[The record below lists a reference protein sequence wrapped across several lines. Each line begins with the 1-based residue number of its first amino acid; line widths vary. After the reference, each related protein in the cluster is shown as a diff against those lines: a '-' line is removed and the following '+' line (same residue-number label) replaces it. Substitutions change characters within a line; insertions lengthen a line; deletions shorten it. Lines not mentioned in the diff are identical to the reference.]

1 MSIMKGEEI
10 MTENRIEEFF
20 EEEQDIGEEAIVEY
34 DITTSPRDLTPANI
48 VDMIDSGII
57 EIPLFQRN
65 YVWDI
70 KKASRL
76 VESLI
81 LGLPVP
87 ELFFYTEGDDNNT
100 YKIIDGQQRF
110 LSIYF
115 FVKGRFPK
123 NSASRFMIRKG
134 INEGAALEELLPDNK
149 IFQDFT
155 LKLSDD
161 STNQSRYHGHKFL
174 TLDKDTQIKFRLRR
188 FLRTVVVRQNKP
200 DDNSS
205 SMFEIFNRLNT
216 GGTPLNAQEIR
227 ASLYYCDFYKM
238 IVRLNHQENWRELM
252 GKPTQDLHSND
263 IELIL
268 RSIALLHESETYT
281 PKMVTFLN
289 EFSQK
294 TKKFDA
300 EYIEYLENLFNSFVE
315 ACSMLG
321 ERAFF
326 RNNRFSKTL
335 FESVFVAACTNAF
348 STKTLITDKIDKTS
362 FEKLKDD
369 ELFISFLL
377 SGSSSSDNIKG
388 RIKRAKEIIRL
399 SEESCNE

>member
-1 MSIMKGEEI
+1 MEATKIVDD
-10 MTENRIEEFF
+10 FF
-20 EEEQDIGEEAIVEY
+20 EEEKDVGEEAIVEY

-70 KKASRL
+70 KKASKL

-110 LSIYF
+110 LSMYF

-123 NSASRFMIRKG
+123 NADSRFTIREG
-134 INEGAALEELLPDNK
+134 INEGKELTDLLTNNS
-149 IFQDFT
+149 IFKDFK
-155 LKLSDD
+155 LDLSDD
-161 STNQSRYHGHKFL
+161 PASTSRYHGKSFADL
-174 TLDKDTQIKFRLRR
+174 EKDTQIKLRLRR

-200 DDNSS
+200 DDDSS

-227 ASLYYCDFYKM
+227 ASLYYCDFYKVL
-238 IVRLNHQENWRELM
+238 VRLNAKEEWRDLM

-268 RSIALLHESETYT
+268 RSFALLIDENNYA
-281 PKMVTFLN
+281 PKMVNFLN
-289 EFSQK
+289 TFSYK
-294 TKKFDA
+294 TKKFT
-300 EYIEYLENLFNSFVE
+300 EEENTYLENLFMSFID
-315 ACSMLG
+315 ACSSLG
-321 ERAFF
+321 EKAFI

-335 FESVFVAACTNAF
+335 FESVFVAACAHAYENKVTI
-348 STKTLITDKIDKTS
+348 SKKIDPAS
-362 FEKLKDD
+362 FEMLKEDK
-369 ELFISFLL
+369 EFVSYLL
-377 SGSSSSDNIKG
+377 SGSSSTDNIKG
-388 RIKRAKEIIRL
+388 RINRAKQLIKFIEG
-399 SEESCNE
+399 

>member
-1 MSIMKGEEI
+1 MEYK
-10 MTENRIEEFF
+10 NDLDFF
-20 EEEQDIGEEAIVEY
+20 EEDKDTGEEELIEY
-34 DITTSPRDLTPANI
+34 DITTSPRDLTPASI
-48 VDMIDSGII
+48 VDMIDSNII
-57 EIPLFQRN
+57 EVPLFQRN

-70 KKASRL
+70 KKASKL

-87 ELFFYTEGDDNNT
+87 ELFFYSEGDENNT

-123 NSASRFMIRKG
+123 NNDSRIIIRKE
-134 INEGAALEELLPDNK
+134 IKDSKALCDLLPDNDLF
-149 IFQDFT
+149 IDFT

-161 STNQSRYHGHKFL
+161 TTNQSKYTDKKFL
-174 TLDKDTQIKFRLRR
+174 TLDKDTQIKFKLRR

-200 DDNSS
+200 DDNCS

-216 GGTPLNAQEIR
+216 GGTHLNAQEIR

-238 IVRLNHQENWRELM
+238 IVKLNNQNEWRELL

-268 RSIALLHESETYT
+268 RSFALLLKTDSYK
-281 PKMVTFLN
+281 PKMVNFLN
-289 EFSQK
+289 KFSQE
-294 TKKFDA
+294 TKKFTSG
-300 EYIEYLENLFNSFVE
+300 YIDYLESLFSSFIK
-315 ACSMLG
+315 ACSLLD
-321 ERAFF
+321 EKAFF
-326 RNNRFSKTL
+326 RNNKFSKTL
-335 FESVFVAACTNAF
+335 FESVFVATTRPSYDRHELVKN
-348 STKTLITDKIDKTS
+348 KIDAITFDS
-362 FEKLKDD
+362 LKND
-369 ELFISFLL
+369 EEFVSYLL

-388 RIKRAKEIIRL
+388 RINRAKEIIKL
-399 SEESCNE
+399 HEDNCDE

>member
-1 MSIMKGEEI
+1 MDAKKII
-10 MTENRIEEFF
+10 DEFF

-70 KKASRL
+70 KKASKL

-123 NSASRFMIRKG
+123 TTDSRFMIRDG
-134 INEGAALEELLPDNK
+134 INEGKELETLLPDNK
-149 IFQDFT
+149 IFKDFV
-155 LKLSDD
+155 LELSEDA
-161 STNQSRYHGHKFL
+161 SSPSRYNGKKFA

-227 ASLYYCDFYKM
+227 ASLYYCDFYKAL
-238 IVRLNHQENWRELM
+238 VRLNAEEKWRALM

-268 RSIALLHESETYT
+268 RSIALLKDGDNYA
-281 PKMVTFLN
+281 PKMVNFLN
-289 EFSQK
+289 SFSQK
-294 TKKFDA
+294 TKKFSKD
-300 EYIEYLENLFNSFVE
+300 ETNYFENLFLSFIDS
-315 ACSMLG
+315 CSLLG
-321 ERAFF
+321 EKAFF
-326 RNNRFSKTL
+326 RNSRFSKTL
-335 FESVFVAACTNAF
+335 FESVFVAACTNAYA
-348 STKTLITDKIDKTS
+348 DKAMVCKMIDPTS
-362 FEKLKDD
+362 FETLKND
-369 ELFISFLL
+369 EKFISYLL

-388 RIKRAKEIIRL
+388 RINRAKEVIRFI
-399 SEESCNE
+399 EEC

>member
-1 MSIMKGEEI
+1 MNMIESKKGKEFD
-10 MTENRIEEFF
+10 FF
-20 EEEQDIGEEAIVEY
+20 EDEIDEGDEAIVEY

-70 KKASRL
+70 KKASKL

-87 ELFFYTEGDDNNT
+87 ELFFYSEGDENNT
-100 YKIIDGQQRF
+100 YKIIDGQQRL

-123 NSASRFMIRKG
+123 NTDSRLMIRKG
-134 INEGAALEELLPDNK
+134 INSGTEFDSVIADNT
-149 IFQDFT
+149 IFRDFT
-155 LKLSDD
+155 LQLDD
-161 STNQSRYHGHKFL
+161 STQSTSRYHEKKFL

-188 FLRTVVVRQNKP
+188 YLRTVVVRQNKP

-216 GGTPLNAQEIR
+216 GGTPLNHQEIR
-227 ASLYYCDFYKM
+227 ASLYYCAFYGMMVK
-238 IVRLNHQENWRELM
+238 LNNEDKWRCLLE
-252 GKPTQDLHSND
+252 KTTEDLHCND

-268 RSIALLHESETYT
+268 RSFALLQNEKKYA
-281 PKMVTFLN
+281 PKMAVFLN
-289 EFSQK
+289 SYSQESKAFSK
-294 TKKFDA
+294 
-300 EYIEYLENLFNSFVE
+300 EYIEYLYQLFLSFVDS
-315 ACSMLG
+315 CSGLG
-321 ERAFF
+321 GKAFF

-335 FESVFVAACTNAF
+335 FESVFVATCKAAF
-348 STKTLITDKIDKTS
+348 AKRELVKGKIEKKS
-362 FEKLKDD
+362 FECLKND
-369 ELFISFLL
+369 ELFISYLQ
-377 SGSSSSDNIKG
+377 SGSSSRDNILG
-388 RIKRAKEIIRL
+388 RINRAIDIIVI
-399 SEESCNE
+399 NGDAM

>member
-1 MSIMKGEEI
+1 M
-10 MTENRIEEFF
+10 
-20 EEEQDIGEEAIVEY
+20 
-34 DITTSPRDLTPANI
+34 
-48 VDMIDSGII
+48 
-57 EIPLFQRN
+57 
-65 YVWDI
+65 
-70 KKASRL
+70 
-76 VESLI
+76 
-81 LGLPVP
+81 
-87 ELFFYTEGDDNNT
+87 
-100 YKIIDGQQRF
+100 
-110 LSIYF
+110 SIYF

-123 NSASRFMIRKG
+123 NNASRFMIRKG

-161 STNQSRYHGHKFL
+161 STNQSRYHGEKFL

-227 ASLYYCDFYKM
+227 ASLYYCDFYRM
-238 IVRLNHQENWRELM
+238 LVRLNNQENWRELM

-294 TKKFDA
+294 TKKFDP
-300 EYIEYLENLFNSFVE
+300 EYIEYLENLFNSFIE
-315 ACSMLG
+315 ACSTLG

-348 STKTLITDKIDKTS
+348 TNKILLTGKVDKTS
-362 FEKLKDD
+362 FD
-369 ELFISFLL
+369 ELKVDETFVSYLL

-388 RIKRAKEIIRL
+388 RINRARKVVKICK
-399 SEESCNE
+399 ESCNE

>member
-1 MSIMKGEEI
+1 MDAKKII
-10 MTENRIEEFF
+10 DEFF
-20 EEEQDIGEEAIVEY
+20 EEEQDIGEEAIMEY

-70 KKASRL
+70 KKASKL

-123 NSASRFMIRKG
+123 TTDSRFMIRDG
-134 INEGAALEELLPDNK
+134 INEGKELETLLPDNR
-149 IFQDFT
+149 IFKDFV
-155 LKLSDD
+155 LELSEDA
-161 STNQSRYHGHKFL
+161 SSPSRYNGKKFA

-200 DDNSS
+200 DDNRS

-227 ASLYYCDFYKM
+227 ASLYYCDFYKAL
-238 IVRLNHQENWRELM
+238 VRLNAEEKWRALM

-268 RSIALLHESETYT
+268 RSIALLKDGDNYA
-281 PKMVTFLN
+281 PKMVNFLN
-289 EFSQK
+289 SFSQK
-294 TKKFDA
+294 TKKFSKD
-300 EYIEYLENLFNSFVE
+300 ETNYFENLFLSFIDS
-315 ACSMLG
+315 CSLLG
-321 ERAFF
+321 EKAFF
-326 RNNRFSKTL
+326 RNSRFSKTL
-335 FESVFVAACTNAF
+335 FESVFVAACTNAYAD
-348 STKTLITDKIDKTS
+348 KAMVCKKIDPTS
-362 FEKLKDD
+362 FETLKND
-369 ELFISFLL
+369 EKFISYLL

-388 RIKRAKEIIRL
+388 RINRAKEVIRFI
-399 SEESCNE
+399 EEC

>member
-1 MSIMKGEEI
+1 MDAKKII
-10 MTENRIEEFF
+10 DEFF

-70 KKASRL
+70 KKASKL

-123 NSASRFMIRKG
+123 TTDSRFMIRDG
-134 INEGAALEELLPDNK
+134 INEGKELETLLPDNK
-149 IFQDFT
+149 IFKDFV
-155 LKLSDD
+155 LELSEDA
-161 STNQSRYHGHKFL
+161 SSPSRYNGKKFA

-227 ASLYYCDFYKM
+227 ASLYYCDFYKAL
-238 IVRLNHQENWRELM
+238 VRLNAEEKWRALM

-268 RSIALLHESETYT
+268 RSIALLKDGDNYA
-281 PKMVTFLN
+281 PKMVNFLN
-289 EFSQK
+289 SFSQK
-294 TKKFDA
+294 TKKFSKD
-300 EYIEYLENLFNSFVE
+300 ETNYFENLFLSFIDS
-315 ACSMLG
+315 CSLLG
-321 ERAFF
+321 DKAFF
-326 RNNRFSKTL
+326 RNSRFSKTL
-335 FESVFVAACTNAF
+335 FESVFVAACTNAYAD
-348 STKTLITDKIDKTS
+348 KAMVCKKIDPTS
-362 FEKLKDD
+362 FETLKND
-369 ELFISFLL
+369 EKFISYLL

-388 RIKRAKEIIRL
+388 RINRAKEVIRFI
-399 SEESCNE
+399 EEC

>member
-1 MSIMKGEEI
+1 MDAKKII
-10 MTENRIEEFF
+10 DEFF

-70 KKASRL
+70 KKASKL

-123 NSASRFMIRKG
+123 TADSRFMIRDG
-134 INEGAALEELLPDNK
+134 INEGKELEMLLPDNK
-149 IFQDFT
+149 IFKDFV
-155 LKLSDD
+155 LELSEDA
-161 STNQSRYHGHKFL
+161 SSPSRYNGKKFA

-227 ASLYYCDFYKM
+227 ASLYYCDFYKAL
-238 IVRLNHQENWRELM
+238 VRLNAEEKWRSLM

-268 RSIALLHESETYT
+268 RSIALLKDGDNYA
-281 PKMVTFLN
+281 PKMVNFLN
-289 EFSQK
+289 SFSQK
-294 TKKFDA
+294 TKKFSKD
-300 EYIEYLENLFNSFVE
+300 ETNYFENLFLSFIDS
-315 ACSMLG
+315 CSLLG
-321 ERAFF
+321 EKAFF
-326 RNNRFSKTL
+326 RNSRFSKTL
-335 FESVFVAACTNAF
+335 FESVFVAACTNAYAD
-348 STKTLITDKIDKTS
+348 KAMVCKKIDPTS
-362 FEKLKDD
+362 FETLKND
-369 ELFISFLL
+369 EKFVSYLL

-388 RIKRAKEIIRL
+388 RINRAKEVIRFI
-399 SEESCNE
+399 EEC

>member
-1 MSIMKGEEI
+1 MDAKKII
-10 MTENRIEEFF
+10 DEFF

-70 KKASRL
+70 KKASKL

-123 NSASRFMIRKG
+123 TTDSRFMIRDG
-134 INEGAALEELLPDNK
+134 INEGKELETLLTDNK
-149 IFQDFT
+149 IFKDFV
-155 LKLSDD
+155 LELSEDA
-161 STNQSRYHGHKFL
+161 SSPSRYNGKKFA

-227 ASLYYCDFYKM
+227 ASLYYCDFYKAL
-238 IVRLNHQENWRELM
+238 VRLNAEEKWRALM

-268 RSIALLHESETYT
+268 RSIALLKDGDNYA
-281 PKMVTFLN
+281 PKMVNFLN
-289 EFSQK
+289 SFSQK
-294 TKKFDA
+294 TKKFSKD
-300 EYIEYLENLFNSFVE
+300 ETNYFENLFLSFIDS
-315 ACSMLG
+315 CSLLG
-321 ERAFF
+321 EKAFF
-326 RNNRFSKTL
+326 RNSRFSKTL
-335 FESVFVAACTNAF
+335 FESVFVVACTNAYAD
-348 STKTLITDKIDKTS
+348 KAMVCKKIDPTS
-362 FEKLKDD
+362 FETLKND
-369 ELFISFLL
+369 EKFISYLL

-388 RIKRAKEIIRL
+388 RINRAKEVIRFI
-399 SEESCNE
+399 EEC

>member
-1 MSIMKGEEI
+1 MQDNNILD
-10 MTENRIEEFF
+10 FF
-20 EEEQDIGEEAIVEY
+20 EEEHDIGEEAIVEY

-70 KKASRL
+70 YKASKL

-123 NSASRFMIRKG
+123 NTASRFMIRKG
-134 INEGAALEELLPDNK
+134 INEGAALEELLPDNR

-155 LKLSDD
+155 LKLSND
-161 STNQSRYHGHKFL
+161 SSTQSRYHGKKFL

-200 DDNSS
+200 DDDSS

-227 ASLYYCDFYKM
+227 ASLYYCNFYKM
-238 IVRLNHQENWRELM
+238 LVRLNNQENWRELM
-252 GKPTQDLHSND
+252 GKPTQDLHSTD

-268 RSIALLHESETYT
+268 RSIALLHESETYA
-281 PKMVTFLN
+281 PKMVNFLN
-289 EFSQK
+289 KFSQK
-294 TKKFDA
+294 TKKFDD
-300 EYIEYLENLFNSFVE
+300 EYVDYIEQLFNSFIE
-315 ACSMLG
+315 ACSTLG
-321 ERAFF
+321 DKAFF

-335 FESVFVAACTNAF
+335 FESVFVATATQSF
-348 STKTLITDKIDKTS
+348 IERKTITSKIESNS
-362 FEKLKDD
+362 FECLKSDD
-369 ELFISFLL
+369 EFVSYLL

-388 RIKRAKEIIRL
+388 RIRRAKEVIKMQ
-399 SEESCNE
+399 EEN

>member
-1 MSIMKGEEI
+1 MDAKKII
-10 MTENRIEEFF
+10 DEFF

-70 KKASRL
+70 KKASKL

-123 NSASRFMIRKG
+123 TTDSRFMIRDG
-134 INEGAALEELLPDNK
+134 INEGKELETLLPDNK
-149 IFQDFT
+149 IFKDFV
-155 LKLSDD
+155 LELSEDA
-161 STNQSRYHGHKFL
+161 SSPSRYNGKKFA

-227 ASLYYCDFYKM
+227 ASLYYCDFYKAL
-238 IVRLNHQENWRELM
+238 VRLNAEEKWRALM

-268 RSIALLHESETYT
+268 RSIALLKDGDNYA
-281 PKMVTFLN
+281 PKMVNFLN
-289 EFSQK
+289 SFSQK
-294 TKKFDA
+294 TKKFSKD
-300 EYIEYLENLFNSFVE
+300 ETNYFENLFLSFIDS
-315 ACSMLG
+315 CSLLG
-321 ERAFF
+321 EKAFF
-326 RNNRFSKTL
+326 RNSRFSKTL
-335 FESVFVAACTNAF
+335 FESVFVAACTNAYAD
-348 STKTLITDKIDKTS
+348 KAMVCKKIDPTS
-362 FEKLKDD
+362 FETLKND
-369 ELFISFLL
+369 EKFISYLL

-388 RIKRAKEIIRL
+388 RINRAKEVIRFI
-399 SEESCNE
+399 EEC

>member
-1 MSIMKGEEI
+1 MLRLSRNDSVN
-10 MTENRIEEFF
+10 TEALDKICVPLDAKKIIDEFF

-70 KKASRL
+70 KKASKL

-123 NSASRFMIRKG
+123 TADSRFMIRDG
-134 INEGAALEELLPDNK
+134 INEGKELEMLLPDNK
-149 IFQDFT
+149 IFKDFV
-155 LKLSDD
+155 LELSEDA
-161 STNQSRYHGHKFL
+161 SSPSRYNGKKFA

-216 GGTPLNAQEIR
+216 GGTPLMHKKSAQVCI
-227 ASLYYCDFYKM
+227 
-238 IVRLNHQENWRELM
+238 IV
-252 GKPTQDLHSND
+252 
-263 IELIL
+263 I
-268 RSIALLHESETYT
+268 SIKHWL
-281 PKMVTFLN
+281 
-289 EFSQK
+289 
-294 TKKFDA
+294 D
-300 EYIEYLENLFNSFVE
+300 
-315 ACSMLG
+315 
-321 ERAFF
+321 
-326 RNNRFSKTL
+326 
-335 FESVFVAACTNAF
+335 
-348 STKTLITDKIDKTS
+348 
-362 FEKLKDD
+362 
-369 ELFISFLL
+369 
-377 SGSSSSDNIKG
+377 
-388 RIKRAKEIIRL
+388 
-399 SEESCNE
+399 